1 MFGFFGF
8 GFRKILQDLTNLFML
23 RKHVPFVVKPK
34 FDKAILIDLMKVSL
48 PLKIPV
54 YLDTTLL
61 KSSIV
66 LIILETQGEKAVGV
80 YAMAIMLSGFLLIFS
95 RSLNQIVSTKLKLK
109 YGSNDSIKE
118 SFDYVVKPVLGLVL
132 VGVLLIVAFILTINP
147 AVTYFLPK
155 YIDSILVSQ
164 ILSIELVLA
173 LIRTPFTLFASSL
186 MYKSL
191 IIQRGLKVLLTF
203 VLLFFFHDSLTQIA
217 IIIILSNFLNV
228 LYGYFVLNRV
238 ITSEK
243 KKISLKS
250 K

>member
-1 MFGFFGF
+1 
-8 GFRKILQDLTNLFML
+8 
-23 RKHVPFVVKPK
+23 
-34 FDKAILIDLMKVSL
+34 
-48 PLKIPV
+48 
-54 YLDTTLL
+54 
-61 KSSIV
+61 
-66 LIILETQGEKAVGV
+66 
-80 YAMAIMLSGFLLIFS
+80 
-95 RSLNQIVSTKLKLK
+95 
-109 YGSNDSIKE
+109 
-118 SFDYVVKPVLGLVL
+118 
-132 VGVLLIVAFILTINP
+132 
-147 AVTYFLPK
+147 
-155 YIDSILVSQ
+155 
-164 ILSIELVLA
+164 
-173 LIRTPFTLFASSL
+173 